1 MVILYDGNFLAVVVM
16 SVVTFLFGWLWYSF
30 IMRDAWK
37 QAMKFSKAQ
46 MNSKPKNMGA
56 LMFGMFLL
64 NTLTMYI
71 IAVVVFVFGATTF
84 GDGAVVGFLLWA
96 GFSITAV
103 AESVA
108 WGMKSKSLF
117 YINGLYGLIIFLVSA
132 GVFALW

>member
-1 MVILYDGNFLAVVVM
+1 MVILYDVNFLAVVVM
-16 SVVTFLFGWLWYSF
+16 SVATFLFGWLWYSF
-30 IMRDAWK
+30 IVKDAWMN
-37 QAMKFSKAQ
+37 AMRFTQAQ

-84 GDGAVVGFLLWA
+84 GAGTVVGFLLWA

-103 AESVA
+103 ADNVA
-108 WGMKSKSLF
+108 WGMKSKALF